1 MSIVLKHSGS
11 LHPKTTKHVLTSL
24 GHVLLHIFTL
34 FHIPQCVNNINRPCY
49 KSPCPTVQCK
59 LKLCIHWTIWSRC
72 VATKYVANTGADGL
86 FSAGVSVLFDQMCAW
101 HHPPPESSSHE
112 HQTQQM
118 KFTHKT
124 TAQPQSSQRCGQSNS
139 PQAERKLLV
148 LGLEEI
154 SNGEAA
160 TSQEVPLKRK
170 HRRMWSRHEHRR
182 HPTVEHVINASRDY
196 QTYTFH

>member
-1 MSIVLKHSGS
+1 M
-11 LHPKTTKHVLTSL
+11 P
-24 GHVLLHIFTL
+24 
-34 FHIPQCVNNINRPCY
+34 PW
-49 KSPCPTVQCK
+49 PTVQCK

-72 VATKYVANTGADGL
+72 VATKMWQIQE
-86 FSAGVSVLFDQMCAW
+86 QMACFLLESLSCWSDVCAW
-101 HHPPPESSSHE
+101 HHPPPESSAHE

-118 KFTHKT
+118 KFTNKT

-154 SNGEAA
+154 GNGEAA

-170 HRRMWSRHEHRR
+170 KQENVVTTW
-182 HPTVEHVINASRDY
+182 T
-196 QTYTFH
+196 QTSSNCRACDKRIQRLSDYTFH